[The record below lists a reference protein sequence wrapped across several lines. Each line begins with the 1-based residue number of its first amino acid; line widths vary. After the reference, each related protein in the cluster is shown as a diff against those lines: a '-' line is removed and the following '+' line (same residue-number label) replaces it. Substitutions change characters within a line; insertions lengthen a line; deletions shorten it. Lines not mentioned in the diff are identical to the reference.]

1 MSGRVLKREWEDIF
15 RDMDKDQD
23 EQLSSKDIQAC
34 ADQAGVTISEESM
47 QEIMRE
53 CDVNQ
58 NGKIDKKDFIVL
70 METAWERTEE
80 LTMIERQGQQE
91 RMNAKQVELDNLLA
105 KLRRS
110 TGEEEPLE
118 DETPLTEDEQA
129 EAKKQIKRWNDEL
142 EIENLRRSMPRTAEG
157 DEKEAMREREAQ
169 LARCE
174 QLYNLRDQVAALI
187 ASEGESSENV
197 AELQK
202 QLEQE
207 EMEVEVLELER
218 DIPTMDEEAK
228 ATAETRL
235 AELKEALE
243 AANAEPES

>member
-1 MSGRVLKREWEDIF
+1 
-15 RDMDKDQD
+15 
-23 EQLSSKDIQAC
+23 
-34 ADQAGVTISEESM
+34 
-47 QEIMRE
+47 
-53 CDVNQ
+53 
-58 NGKIDKKDFIVL
+58 
-70 METAWERTEE
+70 
-80 LTMIERQGQQE
+80 
-91 RMNAKQVELDNLLA
+91 
-105 KLRRS
+105 
-110 TGEEEPLE
+110 
-118 DETPLTEDEQA
+118 
-129 EAKKQIKRWNDEL
+129 
-142 EIENLRRSMPRTAEG
+142 MPRTAEG

-174 QLYNLRDQVAALI
+174 QLYNLRDQVAALV